1 MWILSDAHG
10 HMGDK
15 AEQQERQKER
25 IVSLLCASDP
35 DEAERLFRQC
45 GKFGSETCLIPA
57 CGIHPW
63 HADRYELKDLE
74 PWILRCPAVGEIGM
88 DSVWCQVPL
97 KIQEEKFRQQLEL
110 AEKAGKPVILHT
122 KGQEKQVASIIRQY
136 PNRYLVHWYSC
147 EDYLEE
153 YLDLDCWFSVG
164 PDVWWNPAVQ
174 KVAGVV
180 PLDRLL
186 VETDGLAAVRWA
198 MEEGRK
204 YFDQRQRGL
213 LDSRGPW
220 EKDLSGFG
228 RDIETETG
236 QSGENTEN
244 WVSLSLAHTLKTVAG
259 LRGIRPE
266 MAGRQFRDNL
276 ILGFL
281 QLHDFRII
289 HKYFTI
295 F

>member
-1 MWILSDAHG
+1 
-10 HMGDK
+10 
-15 AEQQERQKER
+15 
-25 IVSLLCASDP
+25 
-35 DEAERLFRQC
+35 
-45 GKFGSETCLIPA
+45 
-57 CGIHPW
+57 
-63 HADRYELKDLE
+63 
-74 PWILRCPAVGEIGM
+74 M

-244 WVSLSLAHTLKTVAG
+244 RVSLSLAHTLKTVAG